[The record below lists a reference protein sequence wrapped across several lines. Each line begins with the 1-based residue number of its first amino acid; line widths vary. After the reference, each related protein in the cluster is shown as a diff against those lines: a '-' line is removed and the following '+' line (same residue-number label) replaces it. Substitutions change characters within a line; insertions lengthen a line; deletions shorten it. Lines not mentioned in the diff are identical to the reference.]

1 MLKDGQMVEKG
12 SYNELVAK
20 QGDFANFV
28 QRHQNEDAEE
38 DTESGKRVRE
48 EMRMGEKVEDIHTYI
63 HRCIF
68 FNSRL

>member
-1 MLKDGQMVEKG
+1 MTHAVTFLPRVDEVIVLKDGQMVEKG

-48 EMRMGEKVEDIHTYI
+48 EMGMGEV
-63 HRCIF
+63 
-68 FNSRL
+68 